1 MTKATTKKSSGAKA
15 KEKAAAAAAAE
26 EKQQQVHEV
35 APLESSDI
43 LSSFFFD
50 WSATSEQV
58 HHFYRTLES
67 DHESRLQ
74 TYSLEQLEYEKKV
87 FFSPTIVKNPCFSSG
102 PASLPDP
109 ALVLVVAKTKM
120 KLLFLSFSWRHTG
133 S

>member
-15 KEKAAAAAAAE
+15 KEKAAAAAAAAAAE

-87 FFSPTIVKNPCFSSG
+87 FYRRQSSRT
-102 PASLPDP
+102 PAF
-109 ALVLVVAKTKM
+109 LVAQHI
-120 KLLFLSFSWRHTG
+120 FA
-133 S
+133 